1 MALFDKLFGTKN
13 DDKSAENSERQRI
26 LEIIESGDKDKLNE
40 LGIQIHKGIKE
51 NPTNFAL
58 SLFAEVFVWKPM
70 IVRAIYGI
78 EETTNLCSEFQKQIE
93 PLMERASKR
102 CDNWSQLEKELDFL
116 GSDDIIRESLIFH
129 LNRHNFLYSLY
140 LLFTAKEC
148 EVFESFW
155 NVLKNRHGEDD
166 VKRWKELYL
175 EDIEYLINEMR
186 LFNKDGVLK
195 DKLSFQYL
203 EVMVEYFE
211 LQIKFDKELATKY
224 IQAKTEKLK

>member
-1 MALFDKLFGTKN
+1 MALFDKLFCAKN

-26 LEIIESGDKDKLNE
+26 LEIIENGDKDELNE
-40 LGIQIHKGIKE
+40 LGIQIHKGINK

-58 SLFAEVFVWKPM
+58 SLFTEVFVWKPM

-93 PLMERASKR
+93 PLMEQASKR
-102 CDNWSQLEKELDFL
+102 CDNWGQIREKLDFL
-116 GSDDIIRESLIFH
+116 GSDDIIYETSMFYFKIHHSL
-129 LNRHNFLYSLY
+129 YGLY

-148 EVFESFW
+148 EVCEAFW
-155 NVLKNRHGEDD
+155 NMLENRYEDD
-166 VKRWKELYL
+166 VKEWKERYS
-175 EDIEYLINEMR
+175 EDIEYLINEMG

-195 DKLSFQYL
+195 DNLSFQYL

>member
-1 MALFDKLFGTKN
+1 MALFDKIFGTN
-13 DDKSAENSERQRI
+13 NNDKSAENSERQRI
-26 LEIIESGDKDKLNE
+26 LEIIENGDKDKLNE

-93 PLMERASKR
+93 PLIERVNKR
-102 CDNWSQLEKELDFL
+102 YHSWEWLEENLDFL
-116 GSDDIIRESLIFH
+116 GNDDIICKSLIFYS
-129 LNRHNFLYSLY
+129 NRYVLLTYLYV
-140 LLFTAKEC
+140 LFAAKEC
-148 EVFESFW
+148 KVFEAFW
-155 NVLKNRHGEDD
+155 NVLKNQHSEDD
-166 VKRWKELYL
+166 VKRRKELYS
-175 EDIEYLINEMR
+175 EDIEYLINEMH

-224 IQAKTEKLK
+224 IQAKTAK